1 MGSNMYD
8 FRRPYTDADVQ
19 RARNQAVGG
28 GRKRCRKGKSCSAA
42 CIANNKVCIVE
53 LPWVMSNA
61 LPRFRS
67 FVQRRTDTAERM
79 AGAVDKSSLA
89 NKSGT
94 PNYDSWRPV
103 AEGNYGKVSI
113 NPEGTRAVKQLL
125 TGKDGKRGEFG
136 PHEIELAKKMGE
148 LGHSPRVYSTSK
160 DHIEMDV
167 AKGKPL
173 WKSYRREEGEP
184 VMNAAQAKQ
193 AGAALRDLHKM
204 GFFHGDMHAL
214 QFLAN
219 GDRLKLVD
227 YGLSGPVS
235 SNPARLMQD
244 LAKINSL
251 VRWDNPELANDPY
264 FRLVN
269 RYLPQYQAIKG
280 TSQAA
285 KNKRVQ
291 LGNEYY
297 QELQDLG

>member
-1 MGSNMYD
+1 MFD

-19 RARNQAVGG
+19 RARINAKGG
-28 GRKRCRKGKSCSAA
+28 GRKRCIKGKSCSAA
-42 CIANNKVCIVE
+42 CISGDKVCIVE

-67 FVQRRTDTAERM
+67 FIQKRGDTASRM
-79 AGAVDKSSLA
+79 AGAFDKSA
-89 NKSGT
+89 AENKPQSV
-94 PNYDSWRPV
+94 NYDSWRPI
-103 AEGNYGKVSI
+103 AEGNYGKVSV
-113 NPEGTRAVKQLL
+113 NQEGTRAVKQLL
-125 TGKDGKRGEFG
+125 TGKDGKKGEFG
-136 PHEIELAKKMGE
+136 PHEAELAKKMGE
-148 LGHSPRVYSTSK
+148 LGHSPRVYTTSK

-184 VMNAAQAKQ
+184 VMNTAQARQ

-214 QFLAN
+214 QFLADGN
-219 GDRLKLVD
+219 NLKLVD
-227 YGLSGPVS
+227 FGLSGPVA

-251 VRWDNPELANDPY
+251 VRWNNPELASDPY
-264 FRLVN
+264 FMLVN
-269 RYLPQYQAIKG
+269 KYLPQYSEIKG

-285 KNKRVQ
+285 KNKRAK

-297 QELQDLG
+297 QELLALG

>member
-1 MGSNMYD
+1 
-8 FRRPYTDADVQ
+8 
-19 RARNQAVGG
+19 
-28 GRKRCRKGKSCSAA
+28 
-42 CIANNKVCIVE
+42 
-53 LPWVMSNA
+53 MSSA
-61 LPRFRS
+61 LPRLRAFIQKS
-67 FVQRRTDTAERM
+67 TDN
-79 AGAVDKSSLA
+79 SSLG
-89 NKSGT
+89 NKTGT
-94 PNYDSWRPV
+94 ADYDSWRPV

-125 TGKDGKRGEFG
+125 TGKDGKKGEFG
-136 PHEIELAKKMGE
+136 PYEIELAKKMGE
-148 LGHSPRVYSTSK
+148 LGHSPKVYSTSK

-184 VMNAAQAKQ
+184 VMNATQAKQ

-251 VRWDNPELANDPY
+251 VKWNNPELANDPY

-269 RYLPQYQAIKG
+269 KYLPQYQAITG

-285 KNKRVQ
+285 KNKRAQ
-291 LGNEYY
+291 LGNDYY